1 MPPQETDFNMVPMT
15 MKQAVQAA
23 GSNRARHLHLL
34 SRLLLS
40 SPHPSSASA
49 PGGLQMLSDCDGDQV
64 SRFLAFADLHH
75 VLVRAIERMHNSET
89 ESINP
94 QLSNR
99 RLSDQC
105 AAALLQEQRRISHAL
120 RALAAVCGAL
130 ESAGRP
136 AIVIKSLDH
145 WPDLGSDLDL
155 YTSGHE
161 EQVVST
167 LRKTFGAEVLP
178 RSWGDRLAHKWNFKL
193 PGLPEAIEVHVG
205 CLGQT
210 GEHHG
215 LARRV
220 IDRAIQRTVAGHIFR
235 VPAPEERVLI
245 TTLQRMYRHF
255 YCRLCDI
262 VDTAG
267 LIQSRQLDYTRLQ
280 AAADASGIWPGVAA
294 FLATVADYASGYGLE
309 LELPPEVLSSSVQGE
324 ALQLRG
330 DFLRISIVPKAAN
343 LFFRQMVNAGARGN
357 VRTVS
362 RLSLLPGLAAAAFVA
377 YKLTG
382 NDKGIW

>member
-1 MPPQETDFNMVPMT
+1 MGPMT
-15 MKQAVQAA
+15 MNEVVQTA
-23 GSNRARHLHLL
+23 GSNRAGYLHLL

-40 SPHPSSASA
+40 DDSSSSASA
-49 PGGLQMLSDCDGDQV
+49 PAYVLRRLSDCDADQV

-75 VLVRAIERMHNSET
+75 VLVRAVERLQNST
-89 ESINP
+89 QDGISP
-94 QLSNR
+94 RLSNP
-99 RLSDQC
+99 RLLNQC
-105 AAALLQEQRRISHAL
+105 EAALLQEQRRISHAL
-120 RALAAVCGAL
+120 RNLASVCDAL
-130 ESAGRP
+130 ENAGCP

-145 WPDLGSDLDL
+145 WPDIGSDLDL
-155 YTSGHE
+155 YTSGRD
-161 EQVVST
+161 EQVVSA

-178 RSWGDRLAHKWNFKL
+178 RSWGDRLAHKWNFRL

-205 CLGQT
+205 RLGQT
-210 GEHHG
+210 GEHLD

-220 IDRAIQRTVAGHIFR
+220 TDRAIDRMINDRTVAGQTFR

-262 VDTAG
+262 VDTTR
-267 LIQSRQLDYTRLQ
+267 LIQSQQLDYAVLQ
-280 AAADASGIWPGVAA
+280 TGAEASGIWPGVAA
-294 FLATVADYASGYGLE
+294 FLTTVADYVRGYGIE
-309 LELPPEVLSSSVQGE
+309 LELPATVTSTAAQGE
-324 ALQLRG
+324 ALRLRG

-343 LFFRQMVNAGARGN
+343 LFFRQVFSASAQGN
-357 VRTVS
+357 IRTVG

-377 YKLTG
+377 YTITG